1 MKRTP
6 KPTVF
11 LILIGVTILA
21 GAGSAFLLW
30 GRIQSSM
37 QEIAILKRDAREPE
51 ELEKELAG
59 VAAQV
64 DESRTRLA
72 HLERN
77 VPQFA
82 YIPTMLRELEHMGRS
97 KGIEVFGARPVP
109 IAVDP
114 KAKKKRPPY
123 EELTIEVK
131 GRGTYHDALEFID
144 ALKTFPKV
152 VAARSVTIVPNTA
165 ANREQNNG
173 TLDITV
179 ELRAYVFP
187 QDDVEEGTYTGTIR
201 IDPESGKTI
210 ASFKKDKAEVT
221 DQSTPTEMGP
231 SLPTQS
237 GGTPSQGSTP

>member
-1 MKRTP
+1 MKRAP
-6 KPTVF
+6 KPTLF

-37 QEIAILKRDAREPE
+37 QEIANLKRDAREPE
-51 ELEKELAG
+51 ELEKELAT
-59 VAAQV
+59 VSAQV

-82 YIPTMLRELEHMGRS
+82 YIPTMLRELEQMGRS

-109 IAVDP
+109 VVVDP
-114 KAKKKRPPY
+114 KSKKKRAPY
-123 EELTIEVK
+123 EELTIEIK
-131 GRGTYHDALEFID
+131 GRGTYPNALAFID

-152 VAARSVTIVPNTA
+152 VAARSVTIVPSTA
-165 ANREQNNG
+165 ANREQSGG

-179 ELRAYVFP
+179 ELRAYLFP
-187 QDDVEEGTYTGTIR
+187 QDEIGEGTYTGTIR
-201 IDPESGKTI
+201 IDLESGKTI
-210 ASFKKDKAEVT
+210 ANFKKENAEVT
-221 DQSTPTEMGP
+221 
-231 SLPTQS
+231 
-237 GGTPSQGSTP
+237 

>member
-11 LILIGVTILA
+11 LILTGVTILL

-30 GRIQSSM
+30 GHIQSSM
-37 QEIAILKRDAREPE
+37 DEIASLKKDVREPE
-51 ELEKELAG
+51 DLEKELAA
-59 VAAQV
+59 VTAQV
-64 DESRTRLA
+64 DESRNNLA

-82 YIPTMLRELEHMGRS
+82 YIPTMLRELEQVGRS

-109 IAVDP
+109 VPVDP

-123 EELTIEVK
+123 EELTIEIK

-152 VAARSVTIVPNTA
+152 VAARSVTVMPTTG

-187 QDDVEEGTYTGTIR
+187 EDGAEESTRSASARTDTQTGATISNFNKNKEE
-201 IDPESGKTI
+201 I
-210 ASFKKDKAEVT
+210 T
-221 DQSTPTEMGP
+221 DQTTPTEQGP
-231 SLPTQS
+231 SLPPQTVATGS
-237 GGTPSQGSTP
+237 KGSTP